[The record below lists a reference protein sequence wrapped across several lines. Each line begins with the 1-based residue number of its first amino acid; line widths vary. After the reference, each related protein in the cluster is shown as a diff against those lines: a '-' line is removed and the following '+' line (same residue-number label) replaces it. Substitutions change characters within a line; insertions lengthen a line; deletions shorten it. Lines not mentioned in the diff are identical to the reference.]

1 VNVFA
6 SREWQR
12 VVAVLLRALDPHPD
26 AQALVIDALRAALG
40 QPTALPNLPALA
52 LVPMAD
58 IPTE

>member
-1 VNVFA
+1 
-6 SREWQR
+6 